1 MALSPDIVSAE
12 HEKLLLLGNHAAHL
26 IHDWNNV
33 LTLLQ
38 AQCAELPPSDAATD
52 LTASIDEAA
61 ALPRQLLSYLRQSA
75 PTRTRIEL
83 DEWLPSVEPSL
94 RQLLGRRYRFYPDY
108 GAPALAV
115 SVDTAQL
122 RNALFNLTLNARA
135 ALGESGRVRLVTTPH
150 PMGLALALHDNGHGF
165 DDATRARLFEPFFTT
180 RPDSHRTGLGLASVK
195 TFVDAHGGSLSVES
209 KPAEGTVFTLLLPLA
224 P

>member
-1 MALSPDIVSAE
+1 MAISPGIVSAE

-38 AQCAELPPSDAATD
+38 AQCAELPPSNAAID

-61 ALPRQLLSYLRQSA
+61 ALPRQLLSYLRQSP
-75 PTRTRIEL
+75 PTRTRIPL
-83 DEWLPSVEPSL
+83 DEWLPVVEPSL

-108 GAPALAV
+108 SAPSLFV

-122 RNALFNLTLNARA
+122 RNALINLTLNARA
-135 ALGESGRVRLVTTPH
+135 ALGESGCVRLVSTPH
-150 PMGLALALHDNGHGF
+150 SDGVALALHDNGHGF

-180 RPDSHRTGLGLASVK
+180 RTDSHRTGLGLASVK
-195 TFVDAHGGSLSVES
+195 AFVDNHGGSLTVES
-209 KPAEGTVFTLLLPLA
+209 KPTEGTVFTLLLPLA

>member
-1 MALSPDIVSAE
+1 MDLSPDLGSAE

-52 LTASIDEAA
+52 LVASVDQAA
-61 ALPRQLLSYLRQSA
+61 ALPRQLLSYLRQSPPA
-75 PTRTRIEL
+75 RTLVYL

-94 RQLLGRRYRFYPDY
+94 RQLLGRRYRFYSDY
-108 GAPALAV
+108 SAPALAV
-115 SVDTAQL
+115 WVDVAQL
-122 RNALFNLTLNARA
+122 RNALINLTLNARA
-135 ALGESGRVRLVTTPH
+135 ALGDSGRVRLVSSPH
-150 PMGLALALHDNGHGF
+150 STGVALALHDNGHGF

-180 RPDSHRTGLGLASVK
+180 QTDSHRTGLGLASVK
-195 TFVDAHGGSLSVES
+195 AFVDSHGGTLSVES
-209 KPAEGTVFTLLLPLA
+209 RPNEGTVFTLLLPLA
-224 P
+224 S